1 MMRKLLY
8 SFLFFIFLH
17 AAVFG
22 QTASTYC
29 FTTSNNVAYN
39 NLTGFTIP
47 AGMPTTATDDAISN
61 SVPMTFNFVFGGLEY
76 SQLKIS
82 NNGWITFGNTNDSFY
97 ENNSTQNINAARP
110 VIAPFWDDLRHG
122 NNLAPRYFIEGSTGS
137 RIFKVE
143 WLQQFF
149 FNGSTGDVISFQVW
163 LYEGSNKIEFRYRQ
177 GSVSPGV
184 GISATIG
191 IFDAAST
198 HQTLNNSGVS
208 QVNTINTNINARPNT
223 SQLYT
228 FTPPATITA
237 GANRTVCQNTAIT
250 NITMTLGSGAT
261 GATVTGLPGGVT
273 GTISGNT
280 LTIGG
285 TPTVIG
291 TFNYTV
297 TVTGSCNPGTA
308 SGQITVNG
316 ANNVISYS
324 NGNSGQLCGTAP
336 EHNNATVAAPP
347 SGTYFSNVSFASY
360 GLPNGSCGSFT
371 VGNSCHSALSQ
382 TVSENLIL
390 GKSTSV
396 DVLAENSVFTDGCVG
411 TEKRL
416 YISANYSQ
424 PICSGATPTIT
435 GTTVG
440 SGVYL
445 WESSQS
451 TNPSSFINA
460 SGTNNNANYTP
471 SAGITQDTY
480 FRRKVTVNGCTN
492 ISGLVLI
499 KVNPNLPASVS
510 IAASPSNVI
519 CSGTSVTFTATPT
532 NGGTVP
538 TYQWYNGSTA
548 ISGATGS
555 TYTSTGLANSDVIT
569 VRMTSNATCA
579 TGSPATSNQI
589 TMTVNPNLPAS
600 VSIAASPSNVICSG
614 ASVTFTA
621 TPTNGGTVPTYQWYN
636 GSTAISGATGSTY
649 TSTGLANSN
658 VITVRMTSNATCAT
672 GSPSTS
678 NQITMTVNP
687 NLPASVS
694 IAASPSNVICS
705 GTSVTFTAT
714 PTNGGTVPTYQWYN
728 GSTAIS
734 GATGST
740 YTSTGLANSNVITV
754 RMTSNATCATGS
766 PSTSNQITM
775 IVNPNL
781 PASVSI
787 AASPSNVI
795 CSGASVTFTAT
806 PTNGGTVPTYQWYN
820 GSTAISGATGSTYTS
835 TGLANSNVVTVRM
848 TSNATCA
855 TGSPST
861 SNQITMTVNPNLPAS
876 VSIAASPSNVICSGA
891 SVTFTATPTNGGTVP
906 TYQWY
911 NGSTPISGATGST
924 YTSTGLANSNVIT
937 VRMTSNATCA
947 TGSPATSN
955 QITMT
960 VNPLPTTPTITKN
973 NDAACNTLGSIT
985 ITGLSA
991 NWTVNQTGTTT
1002 LPKSYPVTGTSLAIQ
1017 DLAPD
1022 TYYFTVTNDVNCTSS
1037 SATVTITDIS
1047 SNTDWS
1053 ATGWT
1058 NGEPDGSKS
1067 VTISSLAFGQPFT
1080 IAKPNVE
1087 ACSLTITVGADVI
1100 VPEGVTLTITNKVSS
1115 NGKLVFESGS
1125 SLLQTTNVQN
1135 DGEIVYKRKA
1145 DVRRFDLTYWSSPVK
1160 STKPG
1165 GFKMKDL
1172 SPTTLADKF
1181 FTYSPTGGWA
1191 TDMSG
1196 ESEMKIGNGYSIR
1209 GPQEFDNDAPR
1220 TFTGSFTGVPNNG
1233 DIPVTSVVADR
1244 WFLFGNPYPSAIDVD
1259 ELWDVNPDLGP
1270 LYFYIHASLPQK
1282 APGDNTYRYS
1292 SNDYIVHSSSG
1303 STSVGGKTFGGY
1315 IAAGQGFFAKPKTN
1329 SIHFNNDMRKGA
1341 SVNSN
1346 FFKTAKS
1353 KSIERNR
1360 VWLNM
1365 VNAEGAFKQILVGYI
1380 EGATNNVDF
1389 NYDAPTISGN
1399 SFIDFYSLNETK
1411 KLTIQGRALPFDNT
1425 DIVPL
1430 GYKTTAAGDFTIG
1443 IDHGDGFFDKQEI
1456 YLEDKVTGKTTNLR
1470 NENYTFSTLVGTF
1483 TDRFVLRYT
1492 GKTLGTDDLE
1502 NLENSVLISVK
1513 NKTVS
1518 ITCSKET
1525 IKEVNI
1531 FNVGAQLVYSK
1542 NKVNSSELQIA
1553 NLHSSDQVLLVK
1565 VTLENGSTVTKKVIF
1580 SNL

>member
-17 AAVFG
+17 SAGFS

-29 FTTSNNVAYN
+29 FNSSTAIYNSLTT
-39 NLTGFTIP
+39 FTIP
-47 AGMPTTATDDAISN
+47 AGMPTGATDDAISN
-61 SVPMTFNFVFGGLEY
+61 SVPMTFNFVFGGVEY

-82 NNGWITFGNTNDSFY
+82 NNGWITFGNTTDAMY
-97 ENNSTQNINAARP
+97 DNSNTQNINNARP
-110 VIAPFWDDLRHG
+110 VIAPFWDDLRHA
-122 NNLAPRYFIEGSTGS
+122 NNSAPRYFIEGSAGS

-149 FNGSTGDVISFQVW
+149 FNGNTGDVISFQVW

-177 GSVSPGV
+177 GSLSPGV

-208 QVNTINTNINARPNT
+208 QVNTINTNISSIPTTGRVYTYTPFFIGTQAGSDVMFCIDNSNT
-223 SQLYT
+223 QTRTVGNGQYVLVNVIKGYNYT
-228 FTPPATITA
+228 FQVPNVFTGSNAPENLILTDTSNNTLSPYATAAASGNGGATLTWPATFSGQVKVFLSSTCGLTGSDNMTLTLNSIGDKEENQNEYGTNQWIGHIYNFTGSAPPGGFPSPTTVPTTNPFATTQYAGYYPVNSETIDENFGADYTCFPVYSKGAQRASIYTETYAVRYKMKTTKNGCYLITIRGDDGVRLYLNGQNVLDRWVEQGSTTYSNILVRFDGDDDLIFDYYENGSNNTVGFSMVRLDASNPNSITAPSVVNLCPNGDPDVIEGSLQYNSNDPNMQNPQLNFQWQISTDGSTFANIPGATSRTYDPPAIANGTSVNIVRRFKRLVTFNTANIPDINGVRASCSYPESNIVTITTSPVGPSQPGAIGQPTNKCAGSTGNIFNIGAVSGATSYTWSVTGTGWAVTA
-237 GANRTVCQNTAIT
+237 GANSTSATITIGSGAGSVSVTASNACGTSAAQTVNITPTTAPSQPGAIGQPTNICAGSTGNTFNIGAVSGATSYAWTVTGTGWAVTAGANSTSATITIGSGAGSVSVTASNVCGTSIAQSTGSLLATTNTIALTSATGTDSQTTCANTAIT
-250 NITMTLGSGAT
+250 DITYSTNGAT
-261 GATVTGLPGGVT
+261 GVDFGVLPAGITGSW
-273 GTISGNT
+273 SGNVAR
-280 LTIGG
+280 ISG
-285 TPTVIG
+285 TPTVG
-291 TFNYTV
+291 STTPYTYTV
-297 TVTGSCNPGTA
+297 TLLGGCGSIATTGT
-308 SGQITVNG
+308 ITVKP
-316 ANNVISYS
+316 
-324 NGNSGQLCGTAP
+324 TP
-336 EHNNATVAAPP
+336 AAP
-347 SGTYFSNVSFASY
+347 S
-360 GLPNGSCGSFT
+360 
-371 VGNSCHSALSQ
+371 
-382 TVSENLIL
+382 
-390 GKSTSV
+390 
-396 DVLAENSVFTDGCVG
+396 
-411 TEKRL
+411 
-416 YISANYSQ
+416 
-424 PICSGATPTIT
+424 
-435 GTTVG
+435 
-440 SGVYL
+440 
-445 WESSQS
+445 
-451 TNPSSFINA
+451 
-460 SGTNNNANYTP
+460 
-471 SAGITQDTY
+471 
-480 FRRKVTVNGCTN
+480 
-492 ISGLVLI
+492 
-499 KVNPNLPASVS
+499 
-510 IAASPSNVI
+510 
-519 CSGTSVTFTATPT
+519 
-532 NGGTVP
+532 
-538 TYQWYNGSTA
+538 
-548 ISGATGS
+548 
-555 TYTSTGLANSDVIT
+555 
-569 VRMTSNATCA
+569 
-579 TGSPATSNQI
+579 
-589 TMTVNPNLPAS
+589 
-600 VSIAASPSNVICSG
+600 
-614 ASVTFTA
+614 
-621 TPTNGGTVPTYQWYN
+621 
-636 GSTAISGATGSTY
+636 
-649 TSTGLANSN
+649 
-658 VITVRMTSNATCAT
+658 
-672 GSPSTS
+672 
-678 NQITMTVNP
+678 
-687 NLPASVS
+687 
-694 IAASPSNVICS
+694 
-705 GTSVTFTAT
+705 
-714 PTNGGTVPTYQWYN
+714 
-728 GSTAIS
+728 
-734 GATGST
+734 
-740 YTSTGLANSNVITV
+740 
-754 RMTSNATCATGS
+754 
-766 PSTSNQITM
+766 
-775 IVNPNL
+775 
-781 PASVSI
+781 
-787 AASPSNVI
+787 
-795 CSGASVTFTAT
+795 
-806 PTNGGTVPTYQWYN
+806 
-820 GSTAISGATGSTYTS
+820 
-835 TGLANSNVVTVRM
+835 
-848 TSNATCA
+848 
-855 TGSPST
+855 
-861 SNQITMTVNPNLPAS
+861 
-876 VSIAASPSNVICSGA
+876 
-891 SVTFTATPTNGGTVP
+891 
-906 TYQWY
+906 
-911 NGSTPISGATGST
+911 
-924 YTSTGLANSNVIT
+924 
-937 VRMTSNATCA
+937 
-947 TGSPATSN
+947 
-955 QITMT
+955 
-960 VNPLPTTPTITKN
+960 ITKN
-973 NDAACNTLGSIT
+973 GNAACNTLGSIT

-1037 SATVTITDIS
+1037 AATVTINDIS

-1067 VTISSLAFGQPFT
+1067 VTISSLVFGQPFT
-1080 IAKPNVE
+1080 TANPNIA
-1087 ACSLTITVGADVI
+1087 ACSLTITAGADVI
-1100 VPEGVTLTITNKVSS
+1100 VPEGVTLTITNKVTS

-1181 FTYSPTGGWA
+1181 FTYSPTSGWA
-1191 TDMSG
+1191 TDMYG
-1196 ESEMKIGNGYSIR
+1196 ESEMKVGNGYSIR

-1220 TFTGSFTGVPNNG
+1220 TFTGLFTGVPNNG

-1315 IAAGQGFFAKPKTN
+1315 IAAGQGFFAKPKGS
-1329 SIHFNNDMRKGA
+1329 SIHFNNDMRKGE
-1341 SVNSN
+1341 SSN
-1346 FFKTAKS
+1346 GNFLKTAKS

-1389 NYDAPTISGN
+1389 NYDAPTIAGN

-1443 IDHGDGFFDKQEI
+1443 IDHGDGFFNKQEI
-1456 YLEDKVTGKTTNLR
+1456 YLEDKTTGKTTNLR

-1525 IKEVNI
+1525 IKEVTI

-1542 NKVNSSELQIA
+1542 SKVNSSELQIA